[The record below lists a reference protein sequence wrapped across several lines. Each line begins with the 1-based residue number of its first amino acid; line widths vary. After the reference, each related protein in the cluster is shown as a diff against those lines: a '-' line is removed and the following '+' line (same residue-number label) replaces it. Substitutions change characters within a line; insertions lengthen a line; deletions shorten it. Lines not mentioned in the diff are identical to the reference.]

1 MSMNSQAE
9 TALEAVLRLPPED
22 RLQIVEAVRSSLP
35 STMQPPV
42 DEEWREILRH
52 RLAEIQAGRTKPV
65 EWDDVKRE
73 LDEITGG

>member
-1 MSMNSQAE
+1 MNRLAE
-9 TALEAVLRLPPED
+9 TTLEAALGLSAED
-22 RLQIVEAVRSSLP
+22 RLQIAEALLSSLP
-35 STMQPPV
+35 PTTQPPV

-52 RLAEIQAGRTKPV
+52 RLAEIRAGRTTPV